1 MSQSVTAS
9 QADIQ
14 GITQSISDYM
24 ECWYGAGHEKLP
36 AAIHPTIVK
45 RKFPTNPDTGNTVIR
60 QSSSFQLL
68 EIAKFCAKEENHLPR
83 EQWRNDITVYDVFQ
97 NIASAKAIGS
107 SWVDYI
113 HLAKLDGR
121 WQIMHI
127 AFDNPREQD
136 KPREQA
142 KPREPANAGQDS
154 ETDLAMIN
162 QALVDY
168 MESWYCGGY
177 ERFTRAVHPALVKRG
192 FYPLRFGGGI
202 AISVSTVS
210 DMTENLRASSLK
222 GKQRPK
228 DEWQADITI
237 FDVFQTVA
245 TAKAVGAG
253 WVDYVHLAKMN
264 GEWKIVNILYDLPQR
279 CVLST

>member
-1 MSQSVTAS
+1 MNQSVTITPTVTAS
-9 QADIQ
+9 QAD
-14 GITQSISDYM
+14 TQAIAQAISDYM
-24 ECWYGAGHEKLP
+24 ECWYGVGHEKLP

-45 RKFPTNPDTGNTVIR
+45 RKFPTNPDTGNAFIR
-60 QSSSFQLL
+60 QTTSFQLL
-68 EIAKFCAKEENHLPR
+68 EVAKFCAQEEHHLPQER
-83 EQWRNDITVYDVFQ
+83 QRNDITIYDVFQ

-127 AFDNPREQD
+127 AFDNPCESEQD
-136 KPREQA
+136 A
-142 KPREPANAGQDS
+142 
-154 ETDLAMIN
+154 ETDLEMIN
-162 QALVDY
+162 QTLVDY

-177 ERFTRAVHPALVKRG
+177 ERLERAIHPALVKRG
-192 FYPLRFGGGI
+192 FYPMRHGGI

-210 DMTENLRASSLK
+210 EMIENLRASSLK
-222 GKQRPK
+222 GEPRPK
-228 DEWQADITI
+228 DQWRADISI

-245 TAKAVGAG
+245 TAKAIGAG

-264 GEWKIVNILYDLPQR
+264 GDWKIVNILYDLP
-279 CVLST
+279 

>member
-1 MSQSVTAS
+1 MNQTMTITPTVTAS
-9 QADIQ
+9 RADVQ
-14 GITQSISDYM
+14 DITRAISDYM
-24 ECWYGAGHEKLP
+24 VCWYGAGYEKLP

-45 RKFPTNPDTGNTVIR
+45 RKFPTNLDTGNTVIR
-60 QSSSFQLL
+60 QTTSFQLL
-68 EIAKFCAKEENHLPR
+68 ENAKFCAQEQNHRPKD
-83 EQWRNDITVYDVFQ
+83 QWRNDITIYDVFQ

-127 AFDNPREQD
+127 AFDNPREPLD
-136 KPREQA
+136 
-142 KPREPANAGQDS
+142 AGQDS
-154 ETDLAMIN
+154 ETDLEMIN

-192 FYPLRFGGGI
+192 FYPLRLGGGI

-210 DMTENLRASSLK
+210 DMIENLRASSLK
-222 GKQRPK
+222 GNPRPT
-228 DEWQADITI
+228 DEWRADITI

-245 TAKAVGAG
+245 TAKSVGAG

-264 GEWKIVNILYDLPQR
+264 GEWKIVNILYDLP
-279 CVLST
+279 